1 MLHREAHLSFL
12 ASLFREAEKQ
22 DHSLEYV
29 LSDSIRL
36 NALQWAVTSALL
48 LKSPHLFQISAIE
61 SFLRSCY
68 CPITG
73 GYRSAPG
80 QDPQIISTLFAIQL
94 FVTLDLTIDNP
105 AKTLQ
110 YVSSLQNT
118 LDGSFAG
125 DEWGEVDIRFSY
137 AALCICTLIERKR
150 PTLERFSSIDL
161 EKAVSFILSCHNF
174 DGGFGNVP
182 GAESHSGHIFCAVA
196 SLELV
201 QRLNGIDQEKL
212 CWWLCERQLPS
223 GGLNGRPEK
232 LEDVCYTWWV
242 LSSLSIMVSVHWIDS
257 AKLSEFILACQ
268 DGEKGGFSDRPEDE
282 TDIFHTCFALA
293 GLSLLKATDDFLERI
308 NPVLFVPQ
316 SIAKDILPDF
326 GFV

>member
-1 MLHREAHLSFL
+1 MAFL
-12 ASLFREAEKQ
+12 ASLFKEAEQQ
-22 DHSLEYV
+22 DHSREYV

-36 NALQWAVTSALL
+36 NAVQWAVTSALL
-48 LKSPHLFQISAIE
+48 LKSSHLFQIPAVE

-80 QDPQIISTLFAIQL
+80 QDPQIISTLFAIRL

-110 YVSSLQNT
+110 YVGSLQNT

-137 AALCICTLIERKR
+137 AALCICTLIERKK
-150 PTLERFSSIDL
+150 PIIERFSSIDL
-161 EKAVSFILSCHNF
+161 EKAISFILSCHNF

-196 SLELV
+196 SLEIV
-201 QRLNGIDQEKL
+201 QRINEIDQDKL
-212 CWWLCERQLPS
+212 CWWLCERQLPG

-242 LSSLSIMVSVHWIDS
+242 LSSLSIMQRVHWIDS
-257 AKLSEFILACQ
+257 AKLTEFILACQ
-268 DGEKGGFSDRPEDE
+268 DGVKGGFSDRPEDE

-293 GLSLLKATDDFLERI
+293 GLSLLQDGKNSLEKI
-308 NPVLFVPQ
+308 NPVLFVPN
-316 SIAKDILPDF
+316 SIAQNVLPRSCF
-326 GFV
+326 Y